1 MDTRHTI
8 AAISTA
14 MGEGGIAII
23 RVSGPDAFL
32 AVGPL
37 LSRPHLLGD
46 MPTHTVAHAAFLS
59 EPGGRQL
66 DEVLVIKM
74 AAPRSYTREDVVEIH
89 CHGGSVVAGAV
100 LRAVLSRGVRPAEA
114 GEFTRRAFLNG
125 RMDLAEAEAVMDL
138 IAAQTER
145 GARVALHQLEG
156 RLSTEIA
163 ALRASLLLLMGTLAV
178 NLDYPE
184 HDEEEMAM
192 SAALSAIAPVRERL
206 GVLLASYDEG
216 RILRDGLSL
225 VIAGRPNAGKSS
237 LMNRLA
243 GHDRSIVTDI
253 PGTTR
258 DVVESHAN
266 LRGLP
271 IRLRD
276 TAGLRESADTV
287 ERIGVSRT
295 LEAMDQADLV
305 IAVFDGADL
314 PAGEDRLLINRL
326 AGLRVPVIH
335 VMNKTDA
342 AHPEA
347 EAALRALLPAPP
359 LSISAMTGEGMSRLL
374 DTIEALAVKQT
385 GSGGNAV
392 VLTNARHRQLLSTA
406 DDRLAEAE
414 QACRDGMTHDV
425 LSFLLREAWEA
436 LGLILGEGTS
446 EDLLDSIFSRFCLG
460 K

>member
-46 MPTHTVAHAAFLS
+46 MPTHTVAHAGFLS
-59 EPGGRQL
+59 EPNGRQL

-100 LRAVLSRGVRPAEA
+100 LRAVLSRGVRPAEP

-125 RMDLAEAEAVMDL
+125 RIDLAEAEAVMDL

-184 HDEEEMAM
+184 QMRRRWRCR
-192 SAALSAIAPVRERL
+192 SAGHRP
-206 GVLLASYDEG
+206 G
-216 RILRDGLSL
+216 
-225 VIAGRPNAGKSS
+225 AGTSWRAAGK
-237 LMNRLA
+237 L
-243 GHDRSIVTDI
+243 
-253 PGTTR
+253 
-258 DVVESHAN
+258 
-266 LRGLP
+266 
-271 IRLRD
+271 
-276 TAGLRESADTV
+276 
-287 ERIGVSRT
+287 
-295 LEAMDQADLV
+295 
-305 IAVFDGADL
+305 
-314 PAGEDRLLINRL
+314 
-326 AGLRVPVIH
+326 
-335 VMNKTDA
+335 
-342 AHPEA
+342 
-347 EAALRALLPAPP
+347 
-359 LSISAMTGEGMSRLL
+359 
-374 DTIEALAVKQT
+374 
-385 GSGGNAV
+385 
-392 VLTNARHRQLLSTA
+392 
-406 DDRLAEAE
+406 
-414 QACRDGMTHDV
+414 
-425 LSFLLREAWEA
+425 
-436 LGLILGEGTS
+436 
-446 EDLLDSIFSRFCLG
+446 
-460 K
+460 